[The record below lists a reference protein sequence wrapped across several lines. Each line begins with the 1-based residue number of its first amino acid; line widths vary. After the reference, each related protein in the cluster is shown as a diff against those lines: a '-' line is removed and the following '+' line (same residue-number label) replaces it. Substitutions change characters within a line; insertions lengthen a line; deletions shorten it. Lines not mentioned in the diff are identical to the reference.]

1 MKGQKPL
8 FIKQY
13 FWDINWTDFSPQK
26 YPDFTIERIL
36 ENGDLK
42 SVEWLKDNFSTQRI
56 KKVIRESR
64 QLSPKSAN
72 YWGIVYNINNKN
84 ISCLKKQSLNKLR
97 TAWKS

>member
-13 FWDINWTDFSPQK
+13 FWDINWIDFSPQK

-36 ENGDLK
+36 ENGDVK
-42 SVEWLKDNFSTQRI
+42 SVEWLKNNFSTQRI
-56 KKVIRESR
+56 KKIIKDSR
-64 QLSPKSAN
+64 RLSPKSAT
-72 YWGIVYNINNKN
+72 YWGLVYNINSNN
-84 ISCLKKQSLNKLR
+84 ISCLKKPSLNKLR